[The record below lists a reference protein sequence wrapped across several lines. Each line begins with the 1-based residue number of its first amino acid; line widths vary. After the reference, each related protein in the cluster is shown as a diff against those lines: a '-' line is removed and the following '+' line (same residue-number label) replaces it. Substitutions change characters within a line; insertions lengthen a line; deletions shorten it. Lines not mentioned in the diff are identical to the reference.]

1 MKTIGV
7 TVDFSP
13 DPVEDR
19 RKGHEI
25 FQVPKEMSCQA
36 RLLYLAEIV
45 FGNKRDI
52 KTYSEK
58 GRLRICHQQTCP
70 RRMAHRRP
78 LNGKEAKEES
88 LGHQQGRET
97 TAGKDRGAHKRPSLL
112 EFSKLRSTVEAK
124 IIILW
129 PSPWVCGSLKVV
141 TGQTHSPRAW
151 LGADSGTAL

>member
-1 MKTIGV
+1 M

-36 RLLYLAEIV
+36 RLLYLVEIV
-45 FGNKRDI
+45 FRNKRDI

-78 LNGKEAKEES
+78 LNG
-88 LGHQQGRET
+88 
-97 TAGKDRGAHKRPSLL
+97 RP
-112 EFSKLRSTVEAK
+112 RQAK
-124 IIILW
+124 IEVHVIDLPFW
-129 PSPWVCGSLKVV
+129 SFPNYVQQLK
-141 TGQTHSPRAW
+141 QK
-151 LGADSGTAL
+151 L